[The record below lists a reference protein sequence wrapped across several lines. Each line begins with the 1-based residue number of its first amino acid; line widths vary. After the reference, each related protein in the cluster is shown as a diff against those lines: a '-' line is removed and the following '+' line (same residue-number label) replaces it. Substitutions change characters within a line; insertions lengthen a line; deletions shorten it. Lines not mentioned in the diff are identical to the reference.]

1 MYIIFLKSINLL
13 INVDYILVN
22 CNNVYIYILN
32 NIILENY
39 YFYYVLC
46 VNFIYIELI
55 IWFELID

>member
-22 CNNVYIYILN
+22 CNNVFIYIFLN

-39 YFYYVLC
+39 DFYYVL
-46 VNFIYIELI
+46 FEILYILS
-55 IWFELID
+55 